1 MSAASKKRSPGRR
14 ATHTC
19 RCWPRNLSLHKDSL
33 ATRFI
38 TTQGRDLS
46 LHKDRG
52 WAVHTGDGLCIQVRR
67 YLTVSDSFGEDA
79 IAEGSSALSEF
90 RCIHFLRT
98 AQPRVERLINCL
110 VCSFFNKWLQ
120 GVRFVELRRIPSLI
134 SKLYMLVD

>member
-1 MSAASKKRSPGRR
+1 MGFAY
-14 ATHTC
+14 
-19 RCWPRNLSLHKDSL
+19 
-33 ATRFI
+33 
-38 TTQGRDLS
+38 
-46 LHKDRG
+46 RG
-52 WAVHTGDGLCIQVRR
+52 WALLQVTR

-79 IAEGSSALSEF
+79 IAEGSPALSEF

-98 AQPRVERLINCL
+98 AQPLVVRLINCLL